1 MAFLVGRRDL
11 ALGPHRHAVR
21 HPEAPADDL
30 EILAGR
36 IELHDHTVMVD
47 PGREC
52 VARRLGEVE
61 VAVTIPI
68 EIEGELVKVVCGEEV
83 VVEVL
88 IEVRFAIVVEVVQP
102 RDLVA
107 VQHVYGAVHDLGALG
122 LVEPGGVAPPDELI
136 EIGVHSVDDPDVAA
150 PGGDHGAVFPLEER
164 EVSGAHPRF
173 PGVVGGQGDLVDD
186 VGARGRT
193 ETPASRHRLRKARG
207 SAPGEARQGRRRGR
221 LPKHRGQAFRLGSG
235 RQEKRPPACFV
246 GGREAQTDLLE
257 AQTALENILVANTD
271 LHEAEQALADAEY
284 ALIDY
289 KADRDYY
296 NYNNA
301 SWDAVEKA
309 REEYYAKKQI
319 VWQKESAYEALS
331 HLEADDPVRLA
342 AYEER
347 KAAIQE
353 ADKYLHYLSN
363 LLGTYYDHYVET
375 DFIEYD
381 QALAVLEEA
390 RIAYNRYLD
399 QTEEITAAEANV
411 QALQNTINQA
421 KIIAPFAG
429 TVTEVSA
436 VSGELVSS
444 GTEAVRI
451 DNLDNL
457 MVDVDVSEIDIN
469 SVEVGQFA
477 ILTFDA
483 LANQEYSGFVESI
496 SSAGTDES
504 GVVEFRVSVKVEDA
518 DEAVRPG
525 FTSVVGII
533 TSEVEDALLVPTQAI
548 LTQGGVPVV
557 MRVNSDGSATA
568 VPVELGAIS
577 DVYTQVISGD
587 IAVGDQLAVTLASS
601 TDAEDFDP
609 SMMRKIV
616 PSGDGGGGK

>member
-1 MAFLVGRRDL
+1 MGFKNIRLQIAGFYKSYKKWVLIG
-11 ALGPHRHAVR
+11 GG
-21 HPEAPADDL
+21 
-30 EILAGR
+30 ILAVV
-36 IELHDHTVMVD
+36 II
-47 PGREC
+47 
-52 VARRLGEVE
+52 AA
-61 VAVTIPI
+61 AV
-68 EIEGELVKVVCGEEV
+68 L
-83 VVEVL
+83 L
-88 IEVRFAIVVEVVQP
+88 
-102 RDLVA
+102 
-107 VQHVYGAVHDLGALG
+107 
-122 LVEPGGVAPPDELI
+122 
-136 EIGVHSVDDPDVAA
+136 S
-150 PGGDHGAVFPLEER
+150 
-164 EVSGAHPRF
+164 
-173 PGVVGGQGDLVDD
+173 
-186 VGARGRT
+186 
-193 ETPASRHRLRKARG
+193 RG
-207 SAPGEARQGRRRGR
+207 SSASEETQIVYMDVTTGPITE
-221 LPKHRGQAFRLGSG
+221 SG
-235 RQEKRPPACFV
+235 IVSSFALNV
-246 GGREAQTDLLE
+246 GDKVKKDQILLTLEDSSLASSILQAQTDLLE

-309 REEYYAKKQI
+309 RKEYYAKEQI

-331 HLEADDPVRLA
+331 HLEADDPERLA

-381 QALAVLEEA
+381 QALAVVEEA

-399 QTEEITAAEANV
+399 QTEEIAAAEANV
-411 QALQNTINQA
+411 QALQNTINQSR
-421 KIIAPFAG
+421 IIAPFAG
-429 TVTEVSA
+429 TVTEVKA
-436 VSGELVSS
+436 VSGELVSN
-444 GTEAVRI
+444 GTQAVRI
-451 DNLDNL
+451 DNLENL
-457 MVDVDVSEIDIN
+457 MVDVYVSEVDIN
-469 SVEVGQFA
+469 KIETGQPA

-483 LANQEYSGFVESI
+483 LANQEYSGFVDSI

-533 TSEVEDALLVPTQAI
+533 TSEVENALLVPTQAI

-557 MRVNSDGSATA
+557 KRVNTDGSTTA
-568 VPVELGAIS
+568 VPVELGATS

-609 SMMRKIV
+609 RMMRKII
-616 PSGDGGGGK
+616 PSGDGSGGK